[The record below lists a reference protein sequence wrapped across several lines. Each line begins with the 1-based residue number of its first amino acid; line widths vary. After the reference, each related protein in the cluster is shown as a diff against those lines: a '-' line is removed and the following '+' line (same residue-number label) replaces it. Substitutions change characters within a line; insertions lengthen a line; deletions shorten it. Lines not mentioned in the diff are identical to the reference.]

1 MTVDSRK
8 TGYGKHRLHNC
19 NNRVIGMRIN
29 YYLAVLAAVV
39 LCASCVRES
48 VNEESVRP
56 SGNETYS
63 DADDVVKGWVRI
75 KLDKDAAPLNVGT
88 FTRGEAE
95 TGNAELDAIAAQ
107 FGATEVRRVFNEG
120 GKYAERR
127 RKFGLH
133 LWYDIKIDENAT
145 VTRAVET
152 IKDVPGVAH
161 VQPIRMVNFIGSEPI
176 PADVIYRPSS
186 ASIAPAAEEAMP
198 FNDPR
203 LPEQWN
209 YHNDGTLTNNRGE
222 VVAKAGADINLFEG
236 WKAIGTYGDPDVV
249 VAVLDMGIQWDH
261 PDLKDNMWR
270 NEAEI
275 NGTADFDDDNN
286 GYKDDFYGAN
296 FISDNHPH
304 NSETVGAI
312 LPGDHG
318 THVAGTIAAVNNNG
332 EGVCGIAG
340 GSGEGDGVK
349 LMTCQIMTELGGK
362 GIVMLDVFAYAA
374 DNGANIA
381 NCSFTISQTEID
393 QDTSDALDYFIAMAG
408 MDETGEIQVGPMA
421 GGLIVCGAGNS
432 GTDMVFYPAK
442 DDRTVAVGAITATGA
457 VGWYSEYGPE
467 IDIMAPGGDN
477 RGSDA
482 EYVLS
487 TIIDG
492 YGYEAGTSMATPH
505 VSGVAALILSKYKG
519 MGFTAAE
526 LRKKLEASCRPMDE
540 AGLIV
545 DGVNYNGMVGNGVI
559 DVALTTLDIPEEGPQ
574 TPDFKA
580 EPASASVR
588 IYGPVPVDGN
598 GMAVVKYN
606 FEWAEVIDGQAGE
619 MQKMVISNTFSAGD
633 EYEYIFEGKSDASYT
648 FRMNA
653 VDRYG
658 NESDYIEFDCDTNP
672 YTNRAPVLLREFSD
686 VSFNRAG
693 EDNYQNIIL
702 ADYFEEQDAV
712 YGDYITYSVKSTND
726 RIARGEIV
734 GDRAFSLRIFP
745 ISKGECILT
754 VTATDTNGASVSA
767 DVNVTVKAGS
777 GNGPSVVVPFAN
789 LSLSAGGSKTYQL
802 SSYFRDPTVG
812 DVLVYE
818 ALSSDEDIA
827 TVNVEGTDMT
837 VTGVAEGVAVVT
849 VTAIDNNGEGE
860 SVSSELQITVTG
872 GGATTGTS
880 MSVTP
885 NPVDDQMTIAIAD
898 AGAVSAN
905 IVVYDAAARKVMEK
919 NVSLGS
925 DGSVVVNGLD
935 GMTPGIY
942 SVVVTVG
949 DSMYNSTFVK
959 R

>member
-1 MTVDSRK
+1 MAVNSRK
-8 TGYGKHRLHNC
+8 TEYGKHRLHNC

-29 YYLAVLAAVV
+29 YYLAILAAVA
-39 LCASCVRES
+39 LCASCVREP
-48 VNEESVRP
+48 VNEGGVRP
-56 SGNETYS
+56 SGDETYN
-63 DADDVVKGWVRI
+63 DADNVLKGWVRI

-133 LWYDIKIDENAT
+133 LWYDIKIDESAT

-186 ASIAPAAEEAMP
+186 ASIAPASEEVP

-209 YHNDGTLTNNRGE
+209 YHNDGSVPGS
-222 VVAKAGADINLFEG
+222 VAGADINLFEG
-236 WKAIGTYGDPDVV
+236 WKALGTYGDPDVV
-249 VAVLDMGIQWDH
+249 VAVIDMGVQWDH

-296 FISDNHPH
+296 FIPDNHPH

-312 LPGDHG
+312 IPGDHG
-318 THVAGTIAAVNNNG
+318 THVAGTIAAVNNNE
-332 EGVCGIAG
+332 EGVCGVAG
-340 GSGEGDGVK
+340 GSGQGDGVK
-349 LMTCQIMTELGGK
+349 LMTCQIMTDTGGK
-362 GIVMLDVFAYAA
+362 GIIMLDVFAYAA

-381 NCSFTISQTEID
+381 NCSFTISQDEID
-393 QDTSDALDYFIAMAG
+393 QDTSDALDYFIAVAG
-408 MDETGEIQVGPMA
+408 MDETGDTQVGPMA

-432 GTDMVFYPAK
+432 GTNRVFYPAK
-442 DDRTVAVGAITATGA
+442 DDRTVAVGAITASGA

-477 RGSDA
+477 RGADS
-482 EYVLS
+482 EYILS

-540 AGLIV
+540 AGLIAN
-545 DGVNYNGMVGNGVI
+545 GVNYNGMVGNGVI
-559 DVALTTLDIPEEGPQ
+559 DAALGALEIPTEGPQ

-606 FEWAEVIDGQAGE
+606 FEWAEVVDGQAGE
-619 MQKMVISNTFSAGD
+619 MQKMVISNTFSAG
-633 EYEYIFEGKSDASYT
+633 EEFEYIFEGKSDASYT

-658 NESDYIEFDCDTNP
+658 NESEYIEFDCDSNP

-693 EDNYQNIIL
+693 DDNSKRFIL
-702 ADYFEEQDAV
+702 TNYFEEQDVA
-712 YGDYITYSVKSTND
+712 YGDYITYSVESTNA
-726 RIARGEIV
+726 RVARGEIISNNV
-734 GDRAFSLRIFP
+734 LCIYPTGKGD
-745 ISKGECILT
+745 CVLT
-754 VTATDTNGASVSA
+754 VIATDTNGASTPA

-777 GNGPSVVVPFAN
+777 GNGPSVVIPFAA
-789 LSLSAGGSKTYQL
+789 LSLNAGGSKEYQL
-802 SSYFRDPTVG
+802 SSYFKDPTAD
-812 DVLVYE
+812 DVIVYE
-818 ALSSDEDIA
+818 AVSSNGNVV
-827 TVNVEGTDMT
+827 TVTVDGANMT
-837 VTGVAEGVAVVT
+837 VTGLAEGTAVVT
-849 VTAIDNNGEGE
+849 VTAIDNNGAGE
-860 SVSSELQITVTG
+860 SASSELKVTVTG
-872 GGATTGTS
+872 GGATAGTS

-885 NPVDDQMTIAIAD
+885 NPVDDQMTIAIAG
-898 AGAVSAN
+898 AGAASAKV
-905 IVVYDAAARKVMEK
+905 VVYDAAARKVMEK
-919 NVSLGS
+919 NVTLGS
-925 DGSVVVNGLD
+925 DGSVVVSGLD
-935 GMTPGIY
+935 SMAPGIY

-949 DSMYNSTFVK
+949 DSKYNSTFVK